1 MSIVR
6 STGHQLFGDNCAACH
21 GVDGRG
27 RTNYPDLTDDDWLW
41 GDSVEAIAETMRVG
55 INTEH
60 PESRIGQMLA
70 FGRDGMLDRDQVLLV
85 SAYVFSL
92 SNPDYSTPDTVDRI
106 EAGREVFVATCAPCQ
121 DRKRGGWGKGG

>member
-1 MSIVR
+1 
-6 STGHQLFGDNCAACH
+6 
-21 GVDGRG
+21 
-27 RTNYPDLTDDDWLW
+27 
-41 GDSVEAIAETMRVG
+41 MRVG

-106 EAGREVFVATCAPCQ
+106 EAGREVFVANCASCHGE
-121 DRKRGGWGKGG
+121 DARGMQEVRSEEHTSELQSLMRISHSLLRFLNKTM